1 MRRCW
6 VIEISKIKVLHDD
19 EPKIQM
25 SVDIDV
31 LYLIEK
37 LQNSN
42 KDDVAYDIG
51 LIFLD
56 NLRDVI

>member
-1 MRRCW
+1 M
-6 VIEISKIKVLHDD
+6 IEISKIKVLHDD
-19 EPKIQM
+19 EPKIQL

-37 LQNSN
+37 IQNSN

-56 NLRDVI
+56 KLRDVI